1 MKYIYFTFA
10 AGLLA
15 MAPAAAQVTDTT
27 RTTTPATA
35 TPAADTTR
43 TAAPATDENFDEFGD
58 ASAGGTSYNTQ
69 KVLYLT
75 PTKLISVG
83 YEAQL
88 PFNLTTTGPLPA
100 STTPAVETRV
110 NSARGIRL
118 ALNTPVV
125 SRNDF
130 IFNVGLTY
138 WNTGLDLANAE
149 RSPYFDK
156 LKNGLRTTG
165 INTTIFNPFDNKHFL
180 ILQFNLDANGNYRGF
195 NELRSEHFTYS
206 GTAIYGW
213 KPNDNLQWG
222 LGLSRTYRAGQL
234 LNIPVLLY
242 NRTFSPQWGCEVVFP
257 ARAEIRRNFGT
268 NSLLKFGYELEG
280 NTYYLGN
287 IGPDEV
293 YLRRGELK
301 PRFTYERQLV
311 GFVWL
316 SAQAGFRYNYRN
328 DAFRNQNVTG
338 ERESTLGS
346 EPALFKNTLT
356 NPLYFNLSLNLVS
369 P

>member
-1 MKYIYFTFA
+1 MKYCYFALA
-10 AGLLA
+10 ASLLA
-15 MAPAAAQVTDTT
+15 FAPAAAQVTDTT
-27 RTTTPATA
+27 RTTAPA
-35 TPAADTTR
+35 PAAAD
-43 TAAPATDENFDEFGD
+43 DFEGFGD
-58 ASAGGTSYNTQ
+58 ASDAATNYNTQ

-88 PFNLTTTGPLPA
+88 GYNLSTAGPLPG
-100 STTPAVETRV
+100 STAPAVETRI
-110 NSARGIRL
+110 NSARGVRL
-118 ALNTPVV
+118 AFNAPVI

-130 IFNVGLTY
+130 IYNIGLTY
-138 WNTGLDLANAE
+138 WNTGLDLANPE
-149 RSPYFDK
+149 RSPYFR
-156 LKNGLRTTG
+156 LLENGLRTTG
-165 INTTIFNPFDNKHFL
+165 LNTTIFNPFDSKRFFL
-180 ILQFNLDANGNYRGF
+180 LQLNLDANGNYRGF
-195 NELRSEHFTYS
+195 GDVRAEHFTFS

-222 LGLSRTYRAGQL
+222 LGLSRTFRAGQL
-234 LNIPVLLY
+234 LYIPVLLY

-268 NSLLKFGYELEG
+268 RALLKLGYELEG
-280 NTYYLGN
+280 NTYYLGK
-287 IGPDEV
+287 IGADEV

-301 PRFTYERQLV
+301 PRLTYERQLS
-311 GFVWL
+311 GFVWV
-316 SAQAGFRYNYRN
+316 SAQAGLRYNYRN
-328 DAFRNQNVTG
+328 DAFRTQEVTG

-346 EPALFKNTLT
+346 EPSLFANKLT